1 MSLERIL
8 RTIVIV
14 LIFNNISKLKKG
26 NSQFLTKATD
36 RT

>member
-8 RTIVIV
+8 RTVV